1 MIRFLLTA
9 SFVVL
14 FLIVSIPLLFI
25 EWILG
30 KTKPEWKD
38 RSSQAVIR
46 WAFGCCRFLSGARV
60 DYIGMENIPKEGSFL
75 YVGNHKSYFDIVL
88 TYLRFPRPTGYVAKA
103 EMEKVPL
110 LASWMRNIHCLFLNR
125 SDIKAGMKTILKG
138 IEELKSGISICIFPE
153 GTRGKDPDAFLPFH
167 EGSFRMAEKARCPII
182 PVSINN
188 SRGIW
193 EDHMPFMK
201 KTHVIIEFGK
211 PIHLD
216 TLSKEDRKF
225 LGAYVSA
232 EIKRMYDHN
241 KTLI

>member
-1 MIRFLLTA
+1 
-9 SFVVL
+9 
-14 FLIVSIPLLFI
+14 
-25 EWILG
+25 
-30 KTKPEWKD
+30 
-38 RSSQAVIR
+38 
-46 WAFGCCRFLSGARV
+46 
-60 DYIGMENIPKEGSFL
+60 
-75 YVGNHKSYFDIVL
+75 
-88 TYLRFPRPTGYVAKA
+88 
-103 EMEKVPL
+103 
-110 LASWMRNIHCLFLNR
+110 
-125 SDIKAGMKTILKG
+125 
-138 IEELKSGISICIFPE
+138 
-153 GTRGKDPDAFLPFH
+153 
-167 EGSFRMAEKARCPII
+167 MAEKARCPII